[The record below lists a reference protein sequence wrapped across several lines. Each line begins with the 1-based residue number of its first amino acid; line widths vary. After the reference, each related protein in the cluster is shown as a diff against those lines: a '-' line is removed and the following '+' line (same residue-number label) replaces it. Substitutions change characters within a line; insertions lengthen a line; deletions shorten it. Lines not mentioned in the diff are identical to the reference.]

1 MLTSRA
7 LLLPSVPT
15 MLIDEQRGDITE
27 MIEALSSAGE
37 RMLSEAPDAVVIVSP
52 RWVSSNAFQAD
63 DGRRHR
69 SVIDL
74 PGFGVEPRYDCPGHP
89 VLARTIVEHA
99 VKSGLRASCAQ
110 HGVDTAA
117 SIPLHFLVRARHV
130 PIVPLSIS
138 EGSAE
143 EHRAWGAAIRHALNA
158 WEGRAAFCVGG
169 ALSWYLHAFNLRRD
183 VPEGVE
189 LDKRV
194 LEAIENGAWSR
205 VQDAVE
211 ALGEKAHP
219 EADLKHL
226 EVLRGFLLIETGGH
240 VREYESTHGIGTALA
255 EFPLSNTAAP
265 A

>member
-27 MIEALSSAGE
+27 MIEALSGAGE
-37 RMLSEAPDAVVIVSP
+37 RMLAEAPDAVVVVSP
-52 RWVSSNAFQAD
+52 RWVSSSAFQAD
-63 DGRRHR
+63 DGRQHR

-89 VLARTIVEHA
+89 GLARAIVEHA
-99 VKSGLRASCAQ
+99 TKSGLRASVAR
-110 HGVDTAA
+110 HGIDTAA
-117 SIPLHFLVRARHV
+117 SIPLHFLVRSRRV

-138 EGSAE
+138 EGSPE

-189 LDKRV
+189 LDRRV
-194 LEAIENGAWSR
+194 LEALEIGAWSR
-205 VQDAVE
+205 VQDAVT

-219 EADLKHL
+219 EAGLKHL

-240 VREYESTHGIGTALA
+240 VREYETVHGLGTALA
-255 EFPLSNTAAP
+255 EFPLSNMGSES
-265 A
+265 